1 MASERAAMRAYVLAG
16 DAAAAAALAPGTVL
30 VSVTHSLLSL
40 QVLGLRLDFH
50 WLVTMSGYTY
60 PLQSNADIR
69 ARLAAYPADTNFLV
83 TPTALPPPLPY

>member
-40 QVLGLRLDFH
+40 QVLGLRLDLSSSVAAVKRKLYTH
-50 WLVTMSGYTY
+50 CGSAVAHMRLELRDGGSGA
-60 PLQSNADIR
+60 LLASLDDD
-69 ARLAAYPADTNFLV
+69 AR
-83 TPTALPPPLPY
+83 PP